1 MEREGLTSRKQSSEL
16 QGVPTTQ
23 VSLQGLGTSKI
34 LYKNENC
41 VGGSSSS
48 SLCRR
53 GEEEV
58 NPGTVHI
65 QRILGVLRQA
75 VQHMKARE

>member
-23 VSLQGLGTSKI
+23 VSLQGLGTSKT

-41 VGGSSSS
+41 VGGG
-48 SLCRR
+48 RR
-53 GEEEV
+53 RS
-58 NPGTVHI
+58 T
-65 QRILGVLRQA
+65 LGQFTF
-75 VQHMKARE
+75 REYLEY